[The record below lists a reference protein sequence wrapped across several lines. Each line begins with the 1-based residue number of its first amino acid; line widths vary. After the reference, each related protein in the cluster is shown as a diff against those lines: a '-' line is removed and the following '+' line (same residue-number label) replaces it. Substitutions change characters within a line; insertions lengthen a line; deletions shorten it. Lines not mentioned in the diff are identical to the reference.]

1 MLKYAMML
9 PAARAARGA
18 MTASALGAIGLGCSG
33 VTEVSTLELE
43 GVVARDGVPFAG
55 QAIPAEFLDRLSL
68 YRVVVVGETHLLV
81 EHRELMAAL
90 VQQLHTRGFRQLLL
104 EWPHMVDWLF
114 HDFVND
120 RELEPDWIP
129 NEFLGGALITAI
141 RDFNRSLPE
150 GEHVQVRAIDVNL
163 DDYGGA
169 ATFVEAI
176 QAVSRHLPDPGPIA
190 EFLAGS
196 YGMPESQADRI
207 QRLRDELGALRS
219 DLSASWG
226 SYWYDTVVEMVEV
239 ESASVSIRAMRDDH
253 YDLSVRLREDVMK
266 RLADLRLKGFAHGT
280 LLNVGGHHAQKSYLL
295 GTSQEW
301 LGDYLAHASPEADG
315 SVIAL
320 FVTAARIESPAGAK
334 LYDIRDASPA
344 NELFRLMNENWPE
357 HTVYLPL
364 DDPVFSEGGVA
375 VNFEE
380 KIRVCAL
387 KEQYD
392 VVVVMPLAH
401 RVQAQ

>member
-1 MLKYAMML
+1 M
-9 PAARAARGA
+9 ARAARG
-18 MTASALGAIGLGCSG
+18 TAAAALTVLASGCSS
-33 VTEVSTLELE
+33 VTEVSELELE
-43 GVVARDGVPFAG
+43 GVIARDGVPFAG
-55 QAIPAEFLDRLSL
+55 QAIPPEFLDRLSP
-68 YRVVVVGETHLLV
+68 YRVVVVGETHLLA

-90 VQQLHTRGFRQLLL
+90 VQQSHSRGFRQVLL
-104 EWPHMVDWLF
+104 EWPHMIDWLLY
-114 HDFVND
+114 DFVND
-120 RELEPDWIP
+120 GGLEPGWTP
-129 NEFLGGALITAI
+129 NVVLGGVMITAI

-150 GEHVQVRAIDVNL
+150 DEHVQVRAIDVNL

-169 ATFVEAI
+169 ATFVESI

-190 EFLAGS
+190 RFLAGS
-196 YGMPESQADRI
+196 YGAPKSQADKI
-207 QRLRDELGALRS
+207 QRLRDELRELRS
-219 DLSASWG
+219 SLSAAWG

-266 RLADLRLKGFAHGT
+266 RLADLRLQDFAHGT
-280 LLNVGGHHAQKSYLL
+280 LLNVGGHHAHATTLL

-301 LGDYLAHASPEADG
+301 LGDYLAHASPETDG

-320 FVTAARIESPAGAK
+320 FVTAARIESPSGTK

-344 NELFRLMNENWPE
+344 NELFLLMNESWPDY
-357 HTVYLPL
+357 TVFLPL
-364 DDPVFSEGGVA
+364 DDPVFVEGGVP

-392 VVVVMPLAH
+392 VIVVMPLAH
-401 RVQAQ
+401 RVPVQ